1 MKGRKDIYGGLKS
14 VVIYDIVMM
23 IIFIYIKMI
32 EFLK

>member
-14 VVIYDIVMM
+14 IVIYGIVMM